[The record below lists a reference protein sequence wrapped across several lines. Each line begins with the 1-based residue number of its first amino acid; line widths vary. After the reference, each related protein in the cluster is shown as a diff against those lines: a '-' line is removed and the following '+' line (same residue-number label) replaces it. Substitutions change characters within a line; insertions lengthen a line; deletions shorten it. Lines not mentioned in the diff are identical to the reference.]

1 MSRGPSYGLPSCWAG
16 PPGDAE
22 GQEQGDVL
30 CPSCRVS
37 DGFFFFLVGESQ
49 KRAVKAEN
57 HVLKLR
63 QEVSLLQVTSKRA
76 SPVRV

>member
-1 MSRGPSYGLPSCWAG
+1 MG
-16 PPGDAE
+16 
-22 GQEQGDVL
+22 
-30 CPSCRVS
+30 CPAVGRARQVTGTDGNKGMCCVQAAVS
-37 DGFFFFLVGESQ
+37 VMAFFFFWSGNQ

>member
-1 MSRGPSYGLPSCWAG
+1 MGCPAIGWARQMTG
-16 PPGDAE
+16 RDRNR
-22 GQEQGDVL
+22 GDVR
-30 CPSCRVS
+30 CVQAAVS
-37 DGFFFFLVGESQ
+37 VMAFPFSLGRGKSQ